1 MSRARKPQHPL
12 EWYRD
17 PDGRGVDARLH
28 LLDRQMIDVDG
39 VPVSTVDDVELTGL
53 EYGLSINHDEPPRV
67 TAMLVGAVV
76 LTRIF
81 GGDLP
86 RSRWDRIGWEDVTRL
101 GTVVEL
107 RVHAD
112 DLDATWLERWFRDR
126 IIARIPGGRH
136 APE

>member
-1 MSRARKPQHPL
+1 MSRARKPKHPL

-53 EYGLSINHDEPPRV
+53 EYGLPINHDEPPRV

>member
-53 EYGLSINHDEPPRV
+53 EYGLPINHDEPPRV

-107 RVHAD
+107 RAHAD